1 MDNPLDQSIPSRVSS
16 SREQQ
21 ASSGGLAAIASK
33 DEMLRIRGARVH
45 NLKSVDIDIPRDK
58 MVVLTG
64 LSGSGKS
71 SLAFDTIYAEGQRQY
86 IESLSTYARQFL
98 SQLERPDVDHIEGL
112 QPTVCIDQRSGS
124 HNPRSTVATVT
135 EIYDYLRL
143 LMARVGQPHCPACGE
158 PIQQQHAEQ
167 ILEELIELPEGT
179 KAMILAPIVRGRK
192 GMHREALASIRKS
205 GFVRVRIDGQVHDI
219 EQLPELV
226 RQKKH
231 DIEAV
236 VDRIVI
242 RPTARSRVA
251 ESLHLAVKHSGGTV
265 VICYQ
270 DQNEAD
276 GPVWR
281 DRLFST
287 EYACPN
293 CKISFDEIEPR
304 SFSFNSPYGAC
315 PTCEGLGVCHEFDP
329 DLVVPNRELSLAQGA
344 IAPWK
349 GGTGKTVER
358 RKNLLAAFL
367 KQAGVDW
374 ETPLSELKAS
384 TFERL
389 MRGDD
394 RQFVGVLAIL
404 EEEYEQARRES
415 VREKIDSFRGE
426 VVCGACR
433 GARLRDEARAVRI
446 DGHAIHELTALPVD
460 EAVIVFGEINV
471 PQRSAPVAKPLLTE
485 IRGRLRFM
493 QQVGLGYL
501 TLDRGAAT
509 LSGGESQRI
518 RLAASIGSGLVGVC
532 YVLDEPSIGLHQ
544 RDNDQLIRVVEH
556 DEAMMEQADYL
567 VDLGPG
573 AGRHGG
579 QIVVAGTPDEVRA
592 CSTSKTGQFLS
603 GNLRIEPPKSRRSTS
618 RRRSITL
625 EGVTTNNLKHVDA
638 RFPLGAM
645 VCVSGVSGSGKSSL
659 INETLAR
666 AVARK
671 LGMVTPK
678 PGPHTSLRGVSLIDK
693 LIEIDQSPIGRTPR
707 SNPATYC
714 GVFDEIR
721 TVFAGTRDA
730 KLRGYKAGRFSFN
743 VKGGRCETCQGQGVQ
758 KIEMSFLPNLRVPCP
773 DCLGAR
779 FSRQTLEI
787 RYRGHTIAEVLDMC
801 IEDAVEFFKN
811 FPAIDRMLRSL
822 NEVGLG
828 YLALGQASTT
838 LSGGEAQRI
847 KLATE
852 LGRTSTGNTLYI
864 LDEPTTGLH
873 LDDVRRL
880 LNVLQGLVELGNTV
894 IVIEHHLDVIK
905 CADWVIDMGPE
916 GGAGGGTIVTAGTPE
931 DVAADSSSH
940 TGRYLSRLLNG

>member
-1 MDNPLDQSIPSRVSS
+1 M
-16 SREQQ
+16 QQ
-21 ASSGGLAAIASK
+21 TKSPKSQIEDSAT
-33 DEMLRIRGARVH
+33 EMLCIRGARMH
-45 NLKSVDIDIPRDK
+45 NLKNVDLDIPRDK

-86 IESLSTYARQFL
+86 IESLSTYARQFI
-98 SQLERPDVDHIEGL
+98 SQMERPDVDQIDGL

-158 PIQQQHAEQ
+158 PIQQQHPEQ
-167 ILEELIELPEGT
+167 ILEELLELPEGT
-179 KAMILAPIVRGRK
+179 KAMILAPIVRSRK
-192 GMHREALASIRKS
+192 GMHREALESIRKR
-205 GFVRVRIDGQVHDI
+205 GFVRARIDGEVHDI

-251 ESLHLAVKHSGGTV
+251 ESIQLAVKHSGGPMV
-265 VICYQ
+265 VCYQ
-270 DQNEAD
+270 AKE
-276 GPVWR
+276 GGGTTWR
-281 DRLFST
+281 DQLFST
-287 EYACPN
+287 EFACPS
-293 CKISFDEIEPR
+293 CRESFEEIEPR

-315 PTCEGLGVCHEFDP
+315 PTCEGLGTRVEFDP
-329 DLVVPNRELSLAQGA
+329 DMVIPNRELSFAAGA
-344 IAPWK
+344 IVPWK
-349 GGTGKTVER
+349 GGTAKATER
-358 RKNLLAAFL
+358 RKDQLSEFMAR
-367 KQAGVDW
+367 AGMNW
-374 ETPLSELKAS
+374 ETPLTELKPA
-384 TFERL
+384 TFEKL
-389 MRGDD
+389 LQGDERD
-394 RQFVGVLAIL
+394 FPGVLAIL
-404 EEEYEQARRES
+404 EEEYEKARRES
-415 VREKIDSFRGE
+415 VREKLDSLRGDI
-426 VVCGACR
+426 VCSACG
-433 GARLRDEARAVRI
+433 GARLREEARAVRL
-446 DGHAIHELTALPVD
+446 DGHAIHELVALAVD
-460 EAVIVFGEINV
+460 DAVEVFAGLTV
-471 PQRSAPVAKPLLTE
+471 PERLEPIARPLLEE
-485 IRGRLRFM
+485 IRGRLSFM

-544 RDNDQLIRVVEH
+544 RDNDQLIAALRDLQGQGNTVLVVEH
-556 DEAMMEQADYL
+556 DEAMMNQADYL

-573 AGRHGG
+573 AGHHGG
-579 QIVVAGTPDEVRA
+579 NVVVAGTPEEVRL
-592 CSTSKTGQFLS
+592 CPDSKTGQYLATE
-603 GNLRIEPPKSRRSTS
+603 LKIDVPEKRRRTS
-618 RRRSITL
+618 QRRSIRL
-625 EGVTTNNLKHVDA
+625 EGVTTNNLKGVDVS
-638 RFPLGAM
+638 FPLGVLA
-645 VCVSGVSGSGKSSL
+645 CVTGVSGSGKSSL
-659 INETLAR
+659 VNETLSR
-666 AVARK
+666 AVARR
-671 LGMVTPK
+671 LGLTVAK
-678 PGPHTSLRGVSLIDK
+678 PGPHISLRGVSQIDK

-707 SNPATYC
+707 SNPATYS

-730 KLRGYKAGRFSFN
+730 KLRGYKTGRFSFN

-758 KIEMSFLPNLRVPCP
+758 KIEMNFLPDLHVPCSE
-773 DCLGAR
+773 CGGAR
-779 FSRQTLEI
+779 FGRQTLEI
-787 RYRGHTIAEVLDMC
+787 RYRGHTIADVLEMC
-801 IEDAVEFFKN
+801 IEDAVQFFEN
-811 FPAIDRMLRSL
+811 FPVIARMLQSL

-852 LGRTSTGNTLYI
+852 LGRVSTGTTLYI

-873 LDDVRRL
+873 VDDVRRL
-880 LNVLQGLVELGNTV
+880 LHVLQGLVEMGNTV

-905 CADWVIDMGPE
+905 SADWVIDVGPE
-916 GGAGGGTIVTAGTPE
+916 GGSGGGHIVAEGTPE
-931 DVAADSSSH
+931 HVAANSKSH
-940 TGRYLSRLLNG
+940 TGRYLSPLLGTA